1 MSLSTFKFSVGRSLD
16 PTTDDGDVGNQVSRL
31 IINETEWLNAA

>member
-1 MSLSTFKFSVGRSLD
+1 MSLSTCSGDRFLD
-16 PTTDDGDVGNQVSRL
+16 PTADDGDVGNQVSRL